1 MSRGLGD
8 VYKRQGNNTLPVL
21 TWHMVSFKL
30 VSLLII
36 CVYQIPME
44 HLAEFPVIEQYTKD
58 GWFILY
64 FLIGMGVPLGLSKCK
79 YFK

>member
-1 MSRGLGD
+1 
-8 VYKRQGNNTLPVL
+8 
-21 TWHMVSFKL
+21 
-30 VSLLII
+30 
-36 CVYQIPME
+36 ME